1 MATERQIQANRRNA
15 ALSTGPQ
22 SPQGKAISA
31 ANALTHGF
39 SARNAVLPSESSEDY
54 QALLDQFEDE
64 FQPQSALEQS
74 LLRQLADSDWRLRRA
89 ACFESA
95 VLLQRVERARRFTDK
110 YPDELPDDPALS
122 EICLLGYAL
131 IDDADGSDPL
141 SKLSRHEARLTRRYF
156 KALAQLLKARRA
168 HQTSRAQPPRPTA
181 APAPSAPALSDAAT
195 LSAAPTQATA
205 SNPAHPNEPAPAANA
220 ASQPQPPTAQ
230 SPRRAKKYKN

>member
-31 ANALTHGF
+31 ANAVTHGF

-54 QALLDQFEDE
+54 QALLDQFENE

-89 ACFESA
+89 ACFEAA
-95 VLLQRVERARRFTDK
+95 VLLQRIERSRRFTDK

-131 IDDADGSDPL
+131 INDADGSDPL
-141 SKLSRHEARLTRRYF
+141 SKLSRHEARLSRRYF

-168 HQTSRAQPPRPTA
+168 CQTSRAQPRPTA
-181 APAPSAPALSDAAT
+181 APAPSAPAPSVAAT
-195 LSAAPTQATA
+195 PSAAPTQATA
-205 SNPAHPNEPAPAANA
+205 SNAANPNEPAPAANA
-220 ASQPQPPTAQ
+220 ASQPSTAE
-230 SPRRAKKYKN
+230 SPRRAKNTKK